1 MRVTNQMMAENA
13 KANLYRQM
21 VQLYK
26 TQEKIATGKRINRP
40 SDDPIGMTQILGY
53 RKTMSSMSQY
63 TENITDAKL
72 HINTIET
79 ILDTVSDFLTDAK
92 RIASDPDPQMR
103 SSFAVEVGTIRD
115 QVLQLANSQINGNY
129 LFAGDLTDTAP
140 FDSAGVYAGD
150 NGTKDVVIG
159 DNLQINLEADG
170 SQIFQGVSDVFDV
183 LTTLQTA
190 LLANDS
196 VTMENQITPLSD
208 AIQQIN
214 DVRAQNAVQYQRMEA
229 TENHYTYFKSN
240 VQDLLSRTEEIDM
253 ASAAMDLQIQQ
264 TAYQATLASSAKI
277 IQPTLVDFLS

>member
-53 RKTMSSMSQY
+53 RKTVSSMSQY

>member
-1 MRVTNQMMAENA
+1 MMAENA

-53 RKTMSSMSQY
+53 RKTMSSISQY

-103 SSFAVEVGTIRD
+103 SSFAAEVGTIRD

-140 FDSAGVYAGD
+140 FDSAGVYVGD

-196 VTMENQITPLSD
+196 ATMENQITPLSD

>member
-53 RKTMSSMSQY
+53 RKTMSSISQY

-103 SSFAVEVGTIRD
+103 SSFAAEVGTIRD

-140 FDSAGVYAGD
+140 FDSAGVYVGD

>member
-53 RKTMSSMSQY
+53 RKTMSSISQY

-103 SSFAVEVGTIRD
+103 SSFAAEVGTIRD

-140 FDSAGVYAGD
+140 FDSAGVYVGD

-196 VTMENQITPLSD
+196 ATMENQITPLSD